1 MDLRSKSPRN
11 ELQMLNLQVELD
23 QFAKDWFGS
32 IRKLNLKV
40 ELDQFA
46 KDWFGSIRL
55 NQDVEPPS

>member
-1 MDLRSKSPRN
+1 
-11 ELQMLNLQVELD
+11 MLNLQVELD